1 MGFREVLWAEWMA
14 FYRDLMRRKSL
25 VVSMLIYPYLLTVLF
40 LVMGLAIGGISSF
53 AARFH
58 VSPIVFFVTMSHLM
72 LTILIGT
79 DTITQRPASD
89 MWAGTLPYIIISPL
103 PRLWKYFAV
112 ALPPIAP
119 FALQGLVC
127 LLPVY
132 AYYYGYEGV
141 LVALAIIAATLT
153 ASLLIIPVAMI
164 VAGISYTVS
173 EEGWRIVNIVRPLLL
188 ILLGVYYPRY
198 LLPLVFRLA
207 TMIIPSSNMV
217 ELVQLILVNSLTTST
232 ASMLIGLSI
241 AVFVILLPLGSK
253 MISSWEERI
262 RVRGVKEY

>member
-25 VVSMLIYPYLLTVLF
+25 VVSLLVYPYLLTVLF
-40 LVMGLAIGGISSF
+40 LVMGLAIGGLSSF
-53 AARFH
+53 TARFH
-58 VSPIVFFVTMSHLM
+58 VHPIVFFVTMSYLM
-72 LTILIGT
+72 LTILIGA
-79 DTITQRPASD
+79 DTIMQRPASD

-119 FALQGLVC
+119 FALQGLVS

-141 LVALAIIAATLT
+141 LVAIAIIAATLT

-164 VAGISYTVS
+164 ITGISYSVS
-173 EEGWRIVNIVRPLLL
+173 EEGWRIINIVRPLLL
-188 ILLGVYYPRY
+188 ILLGIYYPRY

-207 TMIIPSSNMV
+207 TMIIPSSNIV

-232 ASMLIGLSI
+232 AGILIGLSI
-241 AVFVILLPLGSK
+241 AVFVILLPLGSRT
-253 MISSWEERI
+253 IGGWEERI